1 MFFFLSSFFIHP
13 FPRHCCYLSQ
23 TTDVVIIIL
32 HTCITY
38 SLSSIQGSNLTNT
51 TLLNESLCS
60 RKCCHNT
67 QQSSDGLKIF
77 MQSSRDALTMCTKP
91 WYFCSLLSFKKSH
104 LKINAKNMKT
114 NLCIMHIACSCSFIT
129 AWQNGKKMENYE
141 KCFYYENAI
150 YIAHNTFPFL
160 KGLNY
165 FNDADV

>member
-1 MFFFLSSFFIHP
+1 MHVCKWRYLHICWGRFFNCIYFIINNKKRVKKCKNKFKFPCTHQQSAAATENLCCGMIKQQRGKKKPTLLVLWPLHTSMRKYHKLNLFYVFFLSSFFIHP

-77 MQSSRDALTMCTKP
+77 M
-91 WYFCSLLSFKKSH
+91 
-104 LKINAKNMKT
+104 
-114 NLCIMHIACSCSFIT
+114 
-129 AWQNGKKMENYE
+129 
-141 KCFYYENAI
+141 
-150 YIAHNTFPFL
+150 
-160 KGLNY
+160 
-165 FNDADV
+165 